1 MANSIKNGI
10 WAGQKTKRDH
20 DSVNGII
27 NGYYCENMKDETGNM
42 KAEELSS
49 GRNFH
54 ISAFRFHIS
63 EAEIRRPYFALLGTE
78 LNL

>member
-1 MANSIKNGI
+1 M
-10 WAGQKTKRDH
+10 
-20 DSVNGII
+20 

-54 ISAFRFHIS
+54 ILAFRFHIS
-63 EAEIRRPYFALLGTE
+63 EAEIRRPYFALLRTE